1 MSGDAAPVHAASGE
15 TASGAAAAG
24 PAWPWA
30 LGAIFFFVAMIV
42 VIRMLAGRIPA
53 GDMAFYR
60 TAFGL
65 LLMLPFL
72 LGGGA
77 GRVRQRLK
85 TRRLGLY
92 LLRAALTYGAVV
104 SWFYAVTK
112 IPLAEAIALNTT
124 IPIFTTALAVVLLGE
139 RVGLVRWASVAAG
152 FAGALV
158 MLRPGFA
165 EISLAALAAL
175 GSAVLYAGAG
185 ICVKLLARTEP
196 AGRIVFYMNLLVAI
210 AAAGPFVVEGVAP
223 RWADLPLILAVGG
236 AGTLAHYCQSN
247 AMKRADASF
256 VAPFDFLRLPL
267 GAVAGYAL
275 FADRV
280 DPWIWPGASL
290 VFAGV
295 LILARAEARRH

>member
-1 MSGDAAPVHAASGE
+1 MNDAAAPAEGR
-15 TASGAAAAG
+15 AAG

-42 VIRMLAGRIPA
+42 CIRALAGRLPA

-60 TAFGL
+60 AAFGL
-65 LLMLPFL
+65 ALMLPFL

-77 GRVRQRLK
+77 ARARQRLA

-92 LLRAALTYGAVV
+92 LLRAALTYAAIV

-124 IPIFTTALAVVLLGE
+124 IPIFTTALAALVLGE
-139 RVGLVRWASVAAG
+139 RVGVARWASVVAG

-158 MLRPGFA
+158 MLRPGLA
-165 EISLAALAAL
+165 AVSVAALAAL

-223 RWADLPLILAVGG
+223 RLADLPLILAIGA
-236 AGTLAHYCQSN
+236 AGTLAHYCQSH

-280 DPWIWPGASL
+280 DPWIWPGAAL

-295 LILARAEARRH
+295 LMLARAEARRRYTRR